1 LSAKYWN
8 RLSYECELW
17 RQGIDLVAGVDEAGC
32 APLAGPVTAAA
43 VVFPRSWCESGLYS
57 KLRGLND
64 SKQLTAEQREKYF
77 AIITGHAEIRY
88 AIAHADVEMI
98 DRINIR
104 QAAWRAM
111 NMALDQLLLRPQH
124 VLVDGLRI
132 KWLTYPQT
140 ALVQGDAKSYSIAAA
155 SVLAKVTR
163 DRLMREYDVVYP
175 GYGFAQH
182 KGYPTP
188 THFAAIKELGPTPIH
203 RRSFA
208 PFRPVELELPLSDSP
223 GAISSAAPLRDYPRA

>member
-1 LSAKYWN
+1 MSAKYWH
-8 RLSYECELW
+8 RLSHECELW
-17 RQGIDLVAGVDEAGC
+17 RQGIEVVAGVDEAGC
-32 APLAGPVTAAA
+32 APLAGPVMAAA
-43 VVFPRSWCESGLYS
+43 VVFPRVWCEGGLYS

-104 QAAWRAM
+104 QAAWQAM
-111 NMALDQLLLRPQH
+111 NMALDQLLPRAQH

-132 KWLTYPQT
+132 RWLTYPQT
-140 ALVQGDAKSYSIAAA
+140 ALVQGDCKSYSIAAA
-155 SVLAKVTR
+155 SILAKVTR
-163 DRLMREYDVVYP
+163 DRTMRELDQTYP

-188 THFAAIKELGPTPIH
+188 QHYAAIRERGPTPIH

-208 PFRPVELELPLSDSP
+208 PFRPVAMELKLFPP
-223 GAISSAAPLRDYPRA
+223 GSSG